1 MARKRSGEHRPA
13 RLMTRNPAGQCPAL
27 PPAPVG
33 ELLIRNRHR
42 ARRVALP
49 ALREFTRAVLAS
61 QPGLARYELGIH
73 LVGAAEMAAVN
84 ETFLD
89 HAGSTDVITF
99 DHASRERGAG
109 SGEHLHGELF
119 ICLDDAVA
127 QAREFGTSCQAELAR
142 YVIHGVLH
150 LRGFDDTTPAAR
162 RKMKR
167 AENSLLR
174 TLARRLDLAQLSRR
188 TRRAS

>member
-1 MARKRSGEHRPA
+1 M
-13 RLMTRNPAGQCPAL
+13 
-27 PPAPVG
+27 APVG
-33 ELLIRNRHR
+33 ELLIRNRQR
-42 ARRVALP
+42 AQRVALP
-49 ALREFTRAVLAS
+49 ALREFTRAVLAA

-73 LVGAAEMAAVN
+73 LVGAVEMAAVN

-99 DHASRERGAG
+99 DHTSGQRGAG
-109 SGEHLHGELF
+109 SGEQLHGELF

-127 QAREFGTSCQAELAR
+127 QAREFRTTWQAELAR

-167 AENSLLR
+167 AENALLR
-174 TLARRLDLAQLSRR
+174 GLARRLALARLARR
-188 TRRAS
+188 TRRGS